1 MSRIAYVNG
10 AYVDLTSA
18 AIGVED
24 RGFQFADGVY
34 EVWSLYQGAL
44 LEEDAHLARLGRS
57 LAELRIPMPMTPSAL
72 RSVIRETVRRNRL
85 ADGLVYLQ
93 VTRGVAPR
101 DHGFPAAASPTVV
114 VTARRTDVAALRRR
128 ARDGVAVV
136 TMPDIR
142 WGRCDIKSV
151 SLLPNVLAKQQAR
164 EAGAY
169 EAWLVDRDGH
179 VTEGTSSTAW
189 IVDADGRLRTRPLGP
204 DILPGVTRAE
214 LLRLA
219 TERQMTVDERSFTVE
234 EAKTAREAFMS
245 AASGALTPIVSIDG
259 AIIGEGR
266 PGPAAVALRE
276 AYFSATTATAA
287 RLRGRVISR

>member
-44 LEEDAHLARLGRS
+44 LDEDAHLARLGRS

-85 ADGLVYLQ
+85 VDGLVYLQ

-101 DHGFPAAASPTVV
+101 DHGFPAAATPTVV

-128 ARDGVAVV
+128 ARDGVAIV

-189 IVDADGRLRTRPLGP
+189 FVDADGRLRTRPLGP

-276 AYFSATTATAA
+276 AYFAATTATAA
-287 RLRGRVISR
+287 RLRGRAISR